1 MVELPII
8 DSVYYPGLEVSLWFL
23 SESIHRKVS
32 HDRYRRL
39 MAIGFKE
46 AEANTKPASKGAAK
60 ALSTPGV
67 ATSKPRPRID
77 APKVPFKAKRR
88 TKRKKVPAPGQS
100 VARHEVS
107 PELAAALRATE
118 KQPADGP
125 KLEKVLLDR
134 IIWTCKT
141 GQLPGAMCTCAL
153 CCDDILG
160 PFAGLL

>member
-1 MVELPII
+1 MIELPAL
-8 DSVYYPGLEVSLWFL
+8 DTVYLHGLEVSLWFL
-23 SESIHRKVS
+23 AESVHKNLT

-46 AEANTKPASKGAAK
+46 AEANTKPATANANESSQAA
-60 ALSTPGV
+60 V
-67 ATSKPRPRID
+67 ASSKPRPRVD

-88 TKRKKVPAPGQS
+88 TKRKKPPTPAPP

-107 PELAAALRATE
+107 PELAAALRTTN

-125 KLEKVLLDR
+125 KLDKVLLDR

-141 GQLPGAMCTCAL
+141 GQLPGSMCTCAL

-160 PFAGLL
+160 GFAGLI